1 MLDLKSNIN
10 TNNSNSKST
19 QKAISDSDYFKKVV
33 KMIK

>member
-19 QKAISDSDYFKKVV
+19 QQLSKNSKFNIFEL
-33 KMIK
+33 